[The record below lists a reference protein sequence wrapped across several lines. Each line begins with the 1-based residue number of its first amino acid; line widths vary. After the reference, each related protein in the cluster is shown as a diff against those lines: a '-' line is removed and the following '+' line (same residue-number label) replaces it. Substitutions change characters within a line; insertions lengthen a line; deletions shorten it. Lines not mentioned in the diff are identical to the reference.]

1 MAGINDSA
9 DLLAQLAAWFATQCN
24 GEWEHQ
30 HGITLESCD
39 NPGWILKVD
48 LMDTPL
54 QSKPF
59 DPFHVGCGE
68 AGLRCLGFCGQSN
81 SLFCKEEEGRSDGP
95 FKAAAKGSH
104 ATFVLRGIQAGS
116 RPIAPGWA
124 FSPVGGGATGTLGAE
139 CPV

>member
-9 DLLAQLAAWFATQCN
+9 DLLAQLAAWFATQYN

-30 HGITLESCD
+30 DGITLESCD

-68 AGLRCLGFCGQSN
+68 AGLQFGDCEWLHCSV
-81 SLFCKEEEGRSDGP
+81 KD
-95 FKAAAKGSH
+95 KK
-104 ATFVLRGIQAGS
+104 FVGAGS
-116 RPIAPGWA
+116 PAALSKILAVFLSWA
-124 FSPVGGGATGTLGAE
+124 VG
-139 CPV
+139 